1 MKMISEFT
9 DHDHIEGQFLLGS
22 VSKGV
27 NATGG
32 SYFSVELRD
41 ASGQITA
48 KKWDATLDDEQIYVT
63 GNVINVIGETNKY
76 RDALQLK
83 ILSASVVPLEEID
96 VDRFVKAPPISK
108 EELINKFN
116 NYVKSIKNEDC
127 QKLLKYMINKFDD
140 KLYNYPA
147 AVSIHHEYSSGLL
160 VHSLTMAD
168 IAAMLC
174 PIYDADYD
182 LVITG
187 CLLHDMG
194 KIIELEGPIV
204 YKYSLEGKLLGH
216 ISIMCAEIR
225 KAAEELKITSEVP
238 VLLEHMVLSHHG
250 QQEFGSPVMP
260 LTKEALLLS
269 LIDNLDSKM
278 VVVSKATEDLEPGSF
293 STKVFPLDNRSFYKP
308 KKSFRQNEKKARVPS
323 FLLFIKDYS

>member
-9 DHDHIEGQFLLGS
+9 DHDRIEGQFLLGS

-27 NATGG
+27 NTNGG

-48 KKWDATLDDEQIYVT
+48 KKWDATLQDEEIFVT
-63 GNVINVIGETNKY
+63 GNVISLIGETNRYK
-76 RDALQLK
+76 DALQLK
-83 ILSASVVPLEEID
+83 ILSAEVVPLDEID
-96 VDRFVKAPPISK
+96 VDRFVKAPPVSK
-108 EELINKFN
+108 NELIKKFN
-116 NYVKSIKNEDC
+116 DYVNSIKNEDC

-140 KLYNYPA
+140 KLYSYPA

-160 VHSLTMAD
+160 MHSLSMAD
-168 IAAMLC
+168 LATFLC
-174 PIYDADYD
+174 PIYDCDYD
-182 LVITG
+182 ILITG

-225 KAAEELKITSEVP
+225 KAADELKITSEIP
-238 VLLEHMVLSHHG
+238 LLLEHMVLSHHG

-278 VVVSKATEDLEPGSF
+278 VVVNKAIAEVEPGNF
-293 STKVFPLDNRSFYKP
+293 SNKVFPLDNRSFYKP
-308 KKSFRQNEKKARVPS
+308 KK
-323 FLLFIKDYS
+323 

>member
-9 DHDHIEGQFLLGS
+9 DHDRIEGQFLLGS

-27 NATGG
+27 NANGG

-48 KKWDATLDDEQIYVT
+48 KKWDATLDDEQIFVT
-63 GNVINVIGETNKY
+63 GNVISVIGETNKY

-83 ILSASVVPLEEID
+83 ILSASVVPLDEID

-116 NYVKSIKNEDC
+116 NYVKSVKNEDC

-140 KLYNYPA
+140 KLFNYPA

-308 KKSFRQNEKKARVPS
+308 KK
-323 FLLFIKDYS
+323 

>member
-9 DHDHIEGQFLLGS
+9 DHDRIEGQFLLGS

-27 NATGG
+27 NTNGG

-48 KKWDATLDDEQIYVT
+48 KKWDATLQDEEIFVT
-63 GNVINVIGETNKY
+63 GNVISLIGETNRYK
-76 RDALQLK
+76 DALQLK
-83 ILSASVVPLEEID
+83 ILSAEVVPLDEID
-96 VDRFVKAPPISK
+96 VDRFVKAPPVSK
-108 EELINKFN
+108 NELIKKFN
-116 NYVKSIKNEDC
+116 NYVNSIKNEDC

-140 KLYNYPA
+140 KLYSYPA

-160 VHSLTMAD
+160 MHSLSMAD
-168 IAAMLC
+168 LASFLC
-174 PIYDADYD
+174 PIYDCDYD
-182 LVITG
+182 ILITG

-225 KAAEELKITSEVP
+225 
-238 VLLEHMVLSHHG
+238 
-250 QQEFGSPVMP
+250 
-260 LTKEALLLS
+260 LS
-269 LIDNLDSKM
+269 LIH
-278 VVVSKATEDLEPGSF
+278 
-293 STKVFPLDNRSFYKP
+293 
-308 KKSFRQNEKKARVPS
+308 
-323 FLLFIKDYS
+323 I

>member
-9 DHDHIEGQFLLGS
+9 DHDRIEGQFLLGS

-27 NATGG
+27 NANGG

-48 KKWDATLDDEQIYVT
+48 KKWDATLQDEEIFVT
-63 GNVINVIGETNKY
+63 GNVISVIGETNKY
-76 RDALQLK
+76 KDVLQLK
-83 ILSASVVPLEEID
+83 ILSAEVVPLEDINVE
-96 VDRFVKAPPISK
+96 RFVKAPPISK
-108 EELINKFN
+108 EELIKKFN
-116 NYVKSIKNEDC
+116 NYVKSVKNEDC
-127 QKLLKYMINKFDD
+127 QKLLQYMINKFGD

-168 IAAMLC
+168 IASQLC

-204 YKYSLEGKLLGH
+204 FKYSIEGKLLGH
-216 ISIMCAEIR
+216 ISIMAAEIR
-225 KAAEELKITSEVP
+225 KAAEELKITSEIP

-278 VVVSKATEDLEPGSF
+278 VVVSKAVEDLEPGSF

-308 KKSFRQNEKKARVPS
+308 KK
-323 FLLFIKDYS
+323 

>member
-9 DHDHIEGQFLLGS
+9 DHDRIEGQFLLGS

-27 NATGG
+27 NTNGG

-48 KKWDATLDDEQIYVT
+48 KKWDATLQDEEIFVT
-63 GNVINVIGETNKY
+63 GNVISLIGETNRYK
-76 RDALQLK
+76 DALQLK
-83 ILSASVVPLEEID
+83 ILSAEVVPLDEID
-96 VDRFVKAPPISK
+96 VDRFVKAPPVSK
-108 EELINKFN
+108 DELIKKFN
-116 NYVKSIKNEDC
+116 NYVNSIKNEDC

-140 KLYNYPA
+140 KLYSYPA

-160 VHSLTMAD
+160 MHSLSMAD
-168 IAAMLC
+168 LASFLC
-174 PIYDADYD
+174 PIYDCDYD
-182 LVITG
+182 ILITG

-225 KAAEELKITSEVP
+225 KAADELKITSEIP
-238 VLLEHMVLSHHG
+238 LLLEHMVLSHHG

-278 VVVSKATEDLEPGSF
+278 VVVNKAIAEVEPGNF
-293 STKVFPLDNRSFYKP
+293 SNKVFPLDNRSFYKP
-308 KKSFRQNEKKARVPS
+308 KK
-323 FLLFIKDYS
+323 

>member
-9 DHDHIEGQFLLGS
+9 DHDRVEGQFLLGS

-27 NATGG
+27 NTNGG

-48 KKWDATLDDEQIYVT
+48 KKWDATLQDEEIFVT
-63 GNVINVIGETNKY
+63 GNVISLIGETNRYK
-76 RDALQLK
+76 DALQLK
-83 ILSASVVPLEEID
+83 ILSAEVVPLDEID
-96 VDRFVKAPPISK
+96 VDRFVKAPPVSK
-108 EELINKFN
+108 SALIKKFN
-116 NYVKSIKNEDC
+116 DYVNSINNEDC

-140 KLYNYPA
+140 KLYSYPA

-160 VHSLTMAD
+160 MHSLSMAD
-168 IAAMLC
+168 LAAFLC
-174 PIYDADYD
+174 PIYDCDYD
-182 LVITG
+182 ILITG

-225 KAAEELKITSEVP
+225 KAADDLKITSEIP
-238 VLLEHMVLSHHG
+238 LLLEHMVLSHHG

-278 VVVSKATEDLEPGSF
+278 VVVNKAIAEVEPGNF
-293 STKVFPLDNRSFYKP
+293 SNKVFPLDNRSFYKP
-308 KKSFRQNEKKARVPS
+308 KK
-323 FLLFIKDYS
+323 

>member
-1 MKMISEFT
+1 MKMIVEFN
-9 DHDHIEGQFLLGS
+9 DHDRIEGQFILGS

-27 NATGG
+27 NANGG

-41 ASGQITA
+41 ASGSITA
-48 KKWDATLDDEQIYVT
+48 KKWDATLQDEEIFVT
-63 GNVINVIGETNKY
+63 GNVISVIGETNRYK
-76 RDALQLK
+76 DVLQLK
-83 ILSASVVPLEEID
+83 ILSAELVPLDEIE
-96 VDRFVKAPPISK
+96 VERFVKAPPIPK
-108 EELINKFN
+108 QELINKFN
-116 NYVKSIKNEDC
+116 NYVQSVKNEDC
-127 QKLLKYMINKFDD
+127 QKLLKYMIDKFGD
-140 KLYNYPA
+140 KLFSYPA

-160 VHSLTMAD
+160 MHSLTMAD
-168 IAAMLC
+168 IASFLC

-216 ISIMCAEIR
+216 ISIMAAELR
-225 KAAEELKITSEVP
+225 KAAGDLNITSDIP
-238 VLLEHMVLSHHG
+238 LLLEHMVLSHHG

-269 LIDNLDSKM
+269 LVDNLDSKM
-278 VVVSKATEDLEPGSF
+278 VVVNKALADVEEGNF
-293 STKVFPLDNRSFYKP
+293 SNKVFPLDNRAFYKP
-308 KKSFRQNEKKARVPS
+308 KK
-323 FLLFIKDYS
+323 

>member
-9 DHDHIEGQFLLGS
+9 DHDRIEGQFLLGS

-27 NATGG
+27 NTNGG

-48 KKWDATLDDEQIYVT
+48 KKWDATLQDEEIFVT
-63 GNVINVIGETNKY
+63 GNVISLIGETNRYK
-76 RDALQLK
+76 DALQLK
-83 ILSASVVPLEEID
+83 ILSAEVVPLDEID
-96 VDRFVKAPPISK
+96 VDRFVKAPPVSK
-108 EELINKFN
+108 DELIKKFN
-116 NYVKSIKNEDC
+116 NYVNSIKNEDC

-140 KLYNYPA
+140 KLYSYPA

-160 VHSLTMAD
+160 MHSLSMAD
-168 IAAMLC
+168 LAAFLC
-174 PIYDADYD
+174 PIYDCDYD
-182 LVITG
+182 ILITG

-225 KAAEELKITSEVP
+225 KAAEDLKITSEVP
-238 VLLEHMVLSHHG
+238 LLLEHMILSHHG
-250 QQEFGSPVMP
+250 QPEFGSPVMP

-278 VVVSKATEDLEPGSF
+278 VVVNKAIADIEPGNF
-293 STKVFPLDNRSFYKP
+293 SNKVFPLDNRSFYKP
-308 KKSFRQNEKKARVPS
+308 KK
-323 FLLFIKDYS
+323 

>member
-9 DHDHIEGQFLLGS
+9 DHDRIEGQFLLGS

-27 NATGG
+27 NTNGG

-48 KKWDATLDDEQIYVT
+48 KKWDATLQDEEIFVT
-63 GNVINVIGETNKY
+63 GNVISLIGETNRYK
-76 RDALQLK
+76 DALQLK
-83 ILSASVVPLEEID
+83 ILSAEVVPLDEID

-108 EELINKFN
+108 NELIKKFN
-116 NYVKSIKNEDC
+116 NYVNSIKNEDC

-140 KLYNYPA
+140 KLYSYPA

-160 VHSLTMAD
+160 MHSISMAD
-168 IAAMLC
+168 LASFLC
-174 PIYDADYD
+174 PIYDCDYD
-182 LVITG
+182 ILITG

-225 KAAEELKITSEVP
+225 KAAEDLKITSEAP
-238 VLLEHMVLSHHG
+238 LLLEHMILSHHG
-250 QQEFGSPVMP
+250 QPEFGSPVMP

-278 VVVSKATEDLEPGSF
+278 VVVNKAIADIEPGNF
-293 STKVFPLDNRSFYKP
+293 SNKVFPLDNRSFYKP
-308 KKSFRQNEKKARVPS
+308 KK
-323 FLLFIKDYS
+323 

>member
-9 DHDHIEGQFLLGS
+9 DHDRIEGQFLLGS

-27 NATGG
+27 NANGG

-48 KKWDATLDDEQIYVT
+48 KKWDATLQDEEIFVT
-63 GNVINVIGETNKY
+63 GNVISLIGETNRYK
-76 RDALQLK
+76 DALQLK
-83 ILSASVVPLEEID
+83 ILSAEVVPLDEID
-96 VDRFVKAPPISK
+96 VDRFVKAPPIEKS
-108 EELINKFN
+108 ELIKKFN
-116 NYVKSIKNEDC
+116 NYVSSVKNEDC
-127 QKLLKYMINKFDD
+127 QKLLKYMINKFND
-140 KLYNYPA
+140 KLYSYPA

-160 VHSLTMAD
+160 MHSLSMAD
-168 IAAMLC
+168 LAAFLC
-174 PIYDADYD
+174 PIYDCDYD
-182 LVITG
+182 ILITG

-225 KAAEELKITSEVP
+225 KAADELKITSEIP

-278 VVVSKATEDLEPGSF
+278 VVVNKAIADVEPGNF
-293 STKVFPLDNRSFYKP
+293 SNKVFPLDNRSFYKP
-308 KKSFRQNEKKARVPS
+308 KK
-323 FLLFIKDYS
+323 